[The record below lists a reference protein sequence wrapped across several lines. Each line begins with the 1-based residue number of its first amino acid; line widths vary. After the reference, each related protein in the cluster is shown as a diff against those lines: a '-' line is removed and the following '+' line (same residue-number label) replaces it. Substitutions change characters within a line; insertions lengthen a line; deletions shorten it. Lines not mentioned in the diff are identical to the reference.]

1 MPDAALTSDGAP
13 KESAVLER
21 LEEIEEQLGVI
32 QTHTARSTVDWY
44 KRILDTVQA
53 VVVMVGVVV
62 AVQQLIQVRKNSYQT
77 AYDTVSKEWLQM
89 DRYFVEKKE
98 LRPYF
103 FEKKPIDPNDSNYAE
118 VDATAHYVLN
128 FVDYAIAA
136 DDQLGP
142 PNSGSFIATKTWHQY
157 LQKTYF
163 NSPIICDNLKRFGE
177 GYSDITWELAE
188 NSCRLPH
195 RPRQRRC
202 ESWLDGALCWLGL
215 K

>member
-21 LEEIEEQLGVI
+21 LEEIEKQLGVI
-32 QTHTARSTVDWY
+32 QTQTARSTVDWY

-53 VVVMVGVVV
+53 FVVIGGVVV
-62 AVQQLIQVRKNSYQT
+62 AVQQLIQVRKSSYQT

-89 DRYFVEKKE
+89 DRYFVEKKD
-98 LRPYF
+98 LRPY
-103 FEKKPIDPNDSNYAE
+103 
-118 VDATAHYVLN
+118 
-128 FVDYAIAA
+128 
-136 DDQLGP
+136 
-142 PNSGSFIATKTWHQY
+142 
-157 LQKTYF
+157 
-163 NSPIICDNLKRFGE
+163 
-177 GYSDITWELAE
+177 
-188 NSCRLPH
+188 LPH